1 MYKTIYPLILAA
13 LLVGSLP
20 APSLAQAV
28 QGGPALPSF
37 IPAATTAALPSF
49 LAGTSNA
56 VTNTISGAASGAALS
71 GGTTGV
77 FGNTSAMTGA
87 GPMGMGGLTSALTSQ
102 QSPRGLQQ
110 AGQGLLSP
118 GSVNQSAFPSQQW
131 SYGFPSGGTGVY
143 QGVTGGSIGGFL
155 PATSTSSVNLNTV
168 DCPFLRQPT
177 EGNGVG
183 GGAGTGGGNINFGIN
198 LPGGINV
205 NGSLNT
211 QQAINGLQNFF
222 GN

>member
-1 MYKTIYPLILAA
+1 LSSTT
-13 LLVGSLP
+13 S
-20 APSLAQAV
+20 AV
-28 QGGPALPSF
+28 AN
-37 IPAATTAALPSF
+37 TA
-49 LAGTSNA
+49 
-56 VTNTISGAASGAALS
+56 SGAASGAALS

-77 FGNTSAMTGA
+77 FGNTSALTGA
-87 GPMGMGGLTSALTSQ
+87 GPMGMGGLTTALTATQ
-102 QSPRGLQQ
+102 NIGLPQ
-110 AGQGLLSP
+110 AGQGLLAP

-168 DCPFLRQPT
+168 DCPFIRQPT

-183 GGAGTGGGNINFGIN
+183 GGPGTGGGNINFGIN
-198 LPGGINV
+198 LPGGINL

-211 QQAINGLQNFF
+211 QQAINGIQNFF
-222 GN
+222 GGN